1 MERLNPNRVIP
12 RKAIEPCR
20 VSIGDIEDAIA
31 NPRGPM
37 VKKNTTAQNLDIA
50 SKFLRKTFAIF
61 GQLLDMCRAL

>member
-50 SKFLRKTFAIF
+50 SKFLRKT
-61 GQLLDMCRAL
+61 